1 MQDFVSSALV
11 NVTHSD
17 MHRPQI
23 GEHVK
28 ADKEGEEP
36 KTWAPPNKT
45 VAAVRK
51 EGTSVQMCKYS
62 SSSEQWI
69 NGHCAVEK
77 RYRDNIGGIPK
88 HDISEIPEWLQEFRE
103 NLVDDRVRERRAWI
117 IFRAYAYE
125 NCGFG

>member
-1 MQDFVSSALV
+1 MDMQDFVSSALV

-28 ADKEGEEP
+28 ADKEGKEP
-36 KTWAPPNKT
+36 KTWAPPDTT

-51 EGTSVQMCKYS
+51 EGTSVQMCGYS

-69 NGHCAVEK
+69 NGH
-77 RYRDNIGGIPK
+77 
-88 HDISEIPEWLQEFRE
+88 
-103 NLVDDRVRERRAWI
+103 
-117 IFRAYAYE
+117 
-125 NCGFG
+125 